1 MSAVVR
7 KSFYV
12 SAGFFGKK
20 SFWNIQSIFI
30 ILALCTRC
38 SEPFGGGKWN
48 ACQNSNQSIYTED
61 QITLKI
67 EEKWKN
73 PKLFKFLVLT
83 AVSSLRKT
91 FGRLN
96 KTVPILS
103 TVTFWGKVI
112 FVKIYFFLYGIL
124 SVSYTPYGKTNSA
137 RLPKL
142 FVRVRIFFLAEVFFY
157 RSFWKFPPFLYFKQ
171 DVPSIWWKTGRVVNS
186 AFDMWRT
193 AFWGKIWKIR
203 RELLFSYLP
212 WKNAGESLADFSKL
226 SLYCTQKH
234 LEDICFSEIY
244 FFLCW
249 TLSVAFLPS
258 GKKTQQGWQNFIL
271 RVQKKNL
278 SRKKHLQ
285 WHKLLICRIYI
296 EKKFAKI
303 FR

>member
-1 MSAVVR
+1 MAKQTQRVCPNSL
-7 KSFYV
+7 YV
-12 SAGFFGKK
+12 SGF
-20 SFWNIQSIFI
+20 
-30 ILALCTRC
+30 
-38 SEPFGGGKWN
+38 
-48 ACQNSNQSIYTED
+48 
-61 QITLKI
+61 
-67 EEKWKN
+67 
-73 PKLFKFLVLT
+73 
-83 AVSSLRKT
+83 
-91 FGRLN
+91 
-96 KTVPILS
+96 
-103 TVTFWGKVI
+103 
-112 FVKIYFFLYGIL
+112 
-124 SVSYTPYGKTNSA
+124 
-137 RLPKL
+137 
-142 FVRVRIFFLAEVFFY
+142 FFLAEVFFY
-157 RSFWKFPPFLYFKQ
+157 RSFWKFLPFLYFKQ
-171 DVPSIWWKTGRVVNS
+171 NVPSIWWKPGRVVNS
-186 AFDMWRT
+186 AFYMWRT

-296 EKKFAKI
+296 EKNFAKI